1 MKSDHLPDILIQID
15 HIFFLPDWPDLKLKW
30 PEGPWATHYWTGM
43 LSDLSDQWWREIK
56 EWNCTEMSGV
66 EGRNARRRGRGRWG
80 KHSVFRSRCFKKPL
94 TSDGNQYKQ
103 WSRDSKEICTDA
115 ERQRQRENIMPKIRK
130 KKKTTN
136 KEMSMIERWTQKQCK
151 QEDNKWTVI
160 D

>member
-1 MKSDHLPDILIQID
+1 M
-15 HIFFLPDWPDLKLKW
+15 
-30 PEGPWATHYWTGM
+30 
-43 LSDLSDQWWREIK
+43 
-56 EWNCTEMSGV
+56 
-66 EGRNARRRGRGRWG
+66 
-80 KHSVFRSRCFKKPL
+80 FRSRCFKKPL